1 MKYIIIF
8 CILLITDLA
17 FAEESEIFYRNEQDG
32 VVLHAD
38 KKAVDAKTFKQLDDI
53 YAVDKDNV
61 YKYVKNSLYIGYI
74 LLKKYDPVDF
84 SKAFK
89 SMNEQEFFRYLQY
102 IVIDGV
108 DKESFVLLSPGNGWY
123 AKDKNRIYFQDK
135 PLDDADYASFTLLSP
150 SYAKDNSHVWR
161 DGRLL
166 IDADPDSFQYFNYTY
181 AKDKAQVYCY
191 GQILTDAD
199 VATFRSEREKIRC
212 GADKNG
218 LYFDCQRVLPGD
230 KRHDLCVS
238 GSK

>member
-8 CILLITDLA
+8 CILLTACLA
-17 FAEESEIFYRNEQDG
+17 FAEESEIFYRNKQDG

-38 KKAVDAKTFKQLDDI
+38 KKAVDVKTFKILNDI
-53 YAVDKDNV
+53 YAVDKGNV
-61 YKYVKNSLYIGYI
+61 YKYVKNSMYIGYV
-74 LLKKYDPVDF
+74 LLEKYDPVDF

-89 SMNEQEFFRYLQY
+89 SMNEQEFSRYLQY
-102 IVIDGV
+102 IIIDGV
-108 DKESFVLLSPGNGWY
+108 DKESFVLLSPENGWY
-123 AKDKNRIYFQDK
+123 AKDKNRIYFQGK
-135 PLDDADYASFTLLSP
+135 PLDDADYASFILLSP

-161 DGRLL
+161 DGRVL

-199 VATFRSEREKIRC
+199 VSTFRSEREKTRC

-218 LYFDCQRVLPGD
+218 LYFDCQRVWPGD